1 MQNTAPFFNITWE
14 HTQTPSLPTPL
25 TFWIF
30 LHIIHPQWKC
40 QTRKKK
46 GADSETKT
54 DDLYQNIRREIWR
67 GGFMFIVY
75 YCMSLSACMSL
86 PVCSFRFSFVLVCIF
101 CCVSLIRDGVYHR
114 WPHDGLCRFWSPES
128 WQHWDEGST
137 ATKRAYDYLNLE
149 RVGWDIYQNDKIC
162 FF

>member
-1 MQNTAPFFNITWE
+1 MRTHPDPLPPHSFDILNFPAYYSSSVEMPD
-14 HTQTPSLPTPL
+14 TQ
-25 TFWIF
+25 
-30 LHIIHPQWKC
+30 
-40 QTRKKK
+40 KK
-46 GADSETKT
+46 GCWQWDKNRWPLSEE
-54 DDLYQNIRREIWR
+54 RWR

-149 RVGWDIYQNDKIC
+149 RVGWDIYQNDNIC